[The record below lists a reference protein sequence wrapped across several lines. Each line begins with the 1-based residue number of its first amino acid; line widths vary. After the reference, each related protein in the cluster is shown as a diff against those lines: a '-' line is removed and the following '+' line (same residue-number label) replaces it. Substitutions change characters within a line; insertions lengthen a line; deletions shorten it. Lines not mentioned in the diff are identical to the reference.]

1 MHNHLAKELNSMII
15 SAKKRIKKGTKW
27 LLIML
32 SIYLSTGLISAMPV
46 QKANTKALPD
56 TALLKLSEQLL
67 YNVKT
72 EEPTIAM
79 EKELATIEKKRL
91 IEGLNNNDAIKTFW
105 INMYNAWFQI
115 LATREKKK
123 SPEIFTGKLITIAG
137 TKFSLDDIEHGIL
150 RKYRWKLSKGYLP
163 KFFPGKLIKQ
173 LAVTAIDYRIHF
185 ALNCGAKSCP
195 LIAFYTYDNINKQ
208 LDIAAKSFLNS
219 ETEFDDIKKQV
230 RVTKIMSWFIADF
243 GGKKGI
249 RKIIKE
255 KLQNDVEGYSV
266 KFKPYDWAAELA
278 KFEE

>member
-1 MHNHLAKELNSMII
+1 M
-15 SAKKRIKKGTKW
+15 
-27 LLIML
+27 
-32 SIYLSTGLISAMPV
+32 
-46 QKANTKALPD
+46 PD
-56 TALLKLSEQLL
+56 TALIKLSEKML
-67 YNVKT
+67 YIVKT
-72 EEPTIAM
+72 EGPTITL

-91 IEGLNNNDAIKTFW
+91 IEGLNNDDAIKTFW
-105 INMYNAWFQI
+105 INMYNAWFQV

-123 SPEIFTGKLITIAG
+123 RPEIFTGKFITIAE

-150 RKYRWKLSKGYLP
+150 RRYRWKLSRGYLP
-163 KFFPGKLIKQ
+163 KIFPGKLIKQ
-173 LAVTAIDYRIHF
+173 LAVSTIDYRIHF

-195 LIAFYTYDNINKQ
+195 PIAFYTYDNINKQ

-219 ETEFDDIKKQV
+219 ETEFDDVKKEV
-230 RVTKIMSWFIADF
+230 KVTKIMSWFIADF

-255 KLQNDVEGYSV
+255 KLLKDVEDYSV

>member
-1 MHNHLAKELNSMII
+1 MIC
-15 SAKKRIKKGTKW
+15 
-27 LLIML
+27 
-32 SIYLSTGLISAMPV
+32 LSTGFIYALPIQKKITEAM
-46 QKANTKALPD
+46 PD
-56 TALLKLSEQLL
+56 TALIKLSEKLL

-72 EEPTIAM
+72 EAAT
-79 EKELATIEKKRL
+79 KEIETVLATADPKHL
-91 IEGLNNNDAIKTFW
+91 IEGLNNDEAIKTFW

-123 SPEIFTGKLITIAG
+123 MPEIFTGKLITIAK

-150 RKYRWKLSKGYLP
+150 RRYRWKLSRGYLP

-173 LAVTAIDYRIHF
+173 FAVSKIDYRIHF

-195 LIAFYTYDNINKQ
+195 PIAFYTYENINKQ
-208 LDIAAKSFLNS
+208 LDIATKSFLHS
-219 ETEFDDIKKQV
+219 ETEFDDAKNQV

-255 KLQNDVEGYSV
+255 KLQKDVEGYSV